1 MVLDAVGNPQ
11 TILLL
16 GGTSE
21 IGLAICERYL
31 QNAHARILL
40 ADLPDHPRKDDAI
53 AAMTAAGAKSVEWID
68 FDGTESDTHPA
79 VIDQAFTGGDVDVAV
94 VAFGLLGDA
103 EELWQNQRKAVQI
116 AEINYTAAVSVGV
129 LLGEKMRAQGFG
141 QIIAMSSAAGERIRR
156 SNFVYGS
163 TKAGL
168 DGFYLGLG
176 EALREFGVRV
186 LVIRP
191 GQVRTSTT
199 IAHWK
204 ATGAKEAPLTVDK
217 EYVANLAVT
226 AAAKGKEL
234 IWAPGAFRYV
244 MMVLRHI
251 PRPIFR
257 KLPI

>member
-1 MVLDAVGNPQ
+1 VIDAVGNPQ

-31 QNAHARILL
+31 RNAPARIVL
-40 ADLPDHPRKDDAI
+40 AALPDDPGRDDAV
-53 AAMTAAGAKSVEWID
+53 AQMRSAGAKSVEVID
-68 FDGTESDTHPA
+68 FDAVDTASHPD
-79 VIDQAFTGGDVDVAV
+79 VIDRASEAGARDIDVAI

-129 LLGEKMRAQGFG
+129 LLAEKMREQGFG
-141 QIIAMSSAAGERIRR
+141 QIIAMSSAAGERVRR

-176 EALREFGVRV
+176 EALREYGVHV

-191 GQVRTSTT
+191 GQVRTRMS
-199 IAHWK
+199 AHV
-204 ATGAKEAPLTVDK
+204 KEAPLTVDK
-217 EYVANLAVT
+217 EYVAELAVS
-226 AAAKGKEL
+226 ASAKGKDL
-234 IWAPGAFRYV
+234 VWAPGAFRYV

>member
-1 MVLDAVGNPQ
+1 V
-11 TILLL
+11 LLL

-31 QNAHARILL
+31 KNAHARILL
-40 ADLPDHPRKDDAI
+40 AAMPDDPGRDGAVAQMK
-53 AAMTAAGAKSVEWID
+53 AAGARSVELID
-68 FDGTESDTHPA
+68 FEALQTDTHPK
-79 VIDQAFTGGDVDVAV
+79 VIEQAFADGDVDVAI

-116 AEINYTAAVSVGV
+116 AEINYTAAISMGV

-141 QIIAMSSAAGERIRR
+141 QIIAMSSAAGERVRR

-168 DGFYLGLG
+168 DGFYLGLS
-176 EALREFGVRV
+176 EALRQYGVRV

-191 GQVRTSTT
+191 GQVRTRMS
-199 IAHWK
+199 AHI
-204 ATGAKEAPLTVDK
+204 KEAPLTVDK

-226 AAAKGKEL
+226 ASAKGKEL
-234 IWAPGAFRYV
+234 VWAPAAFRYV

-251 PRPIFR
+251 PRSIFR
-257 KLPI
+257 RLPI

>member
-1 MVLDAVGNPQ
+1 MVFDATGNPQ

-21 IGLAICERYL
+21 IALAIGERYL
-31 QNAHARILL
+31 RNAHARVIL
-40 ADLPDHPRKDDAI
+40 ADLPGHPRKDAAI
-53 AAMTAAGAKSVEWID
+53 SQLQAAGAKAVEWID
-68 FDGTESDTHPA
+68 FDALDTDNHPA
-79 VIDQAFTGGDVDVAV
+79 VIDAAFANGDVDVAV

-116 AEINYTAAVSVGV
+116 AGINYTAAVSVGV
-129 LLGEKMRAQGFG
+129 LLGEKMRAQGSG
-141 QIIAMSSAAGERIRR
+141 RIIAMSSAAGERVRR

-176 EALREFGVRV
+176 EALREFGPRV
-186 LVIRP
+186 TVVRP
-191 GQVRTSTT
+191 GMVRTKFS
-199 IAHWK
+199 AHV
-204 ATGAKEAPLTVDK
+204 KEAPMTVDK
-217 EYVANLAVT
+217 EVIAKLAVN
-226 AAAKGKEL
+226 ASRKGTPL
-234 IWAPGAFRYV
+234 IWTPAPWRLV
-244 MMVLRHI
+244 MMVLRHV